1 MLIGSNENLYTDPA
15 ALEEEE
21 MKKEDQDKEEEA
33 GEWDEV
39 SSQAS
44 SVSSEEYLVVLPDC
58 FDTSK
63 PLGDSL
69 YSSAASQSGN
79 AYGTEPER
87 ALDQTTEEG
96 ETLEKPPFMQ
106 NSVNRLLCTSQ
117 ILNTPPL
124 IPEVAP
130 APISLSPPP
139 ALRTHR
145 SEPCA
150 LKNIQFSL
158 LKFQFYF
165 HFVIKHFMKCISR
178 LIL

>member
-1 MLIGSNENLYTDPA
+1 MEYAVFSELLIGSNENLYTDPA

-21 MKKEDQDKEEEA
+21 GKKDDQDKEEEA

-44 SVSSEEYLVVLPDC
+44 SASSEEYLVVLPDC

-69 YSSAASQSGN
+69 YSSAVSLPGN
-79 AYGTEPER
+79 ACSTEPEK
-87 ALDQTTEEG
+87 AQDQTTTEG
-96 ETLEKPPFMQ
+96 ESVEPATVMQ

-124 IPEVAP
+124 IPEVAIVP
-130 APISLSPPP
+130 ASLSLLPT
-139 ALRTHR
+139 LRTHR
-145 SEPCA
+145 SEPWPP
-150 LKNIQFSL
+150 KT
-158 LKFQFYF
+158 YY
-165 HFVIKHFMKCISR
+165 
-178 LIL
+178 

>member
-15 ALEEEE
+15 ALEEEG
-21 MKKEDQDKEEEA
+21 MKKEAQDKEEEA

-44 SVSSEEYLVVLPDC
+44 SASSEEYLVVLPDC

-79 AYGTEPER
+79 ACGTEPER
-87 ALDQTTEEG
+87 ALDQTTVEG
-96 ETLEKPPFMQ
+96 ETLEKTPFMQ
-106 NSVNRLLCTSQ
+106 NSVNKLLCTSQ

-124 IPEVAP
+124 IPDVAP
-130 APISLSPPP
+130 APVSLSPPP

-150 LKNIQFSL
+150 PKQHSIQLNNFSFL
-158 LKFQFYF
+158 FSFF
-165 HFVIKHFMKCISR
+165 H
-178 LIL
+178 

>member
-21 MKKEDQDKEEEA
+21 EEEEEKKEDQDKEEEA

-44 SVSSEEYLVVLPDC
+44 SASSEEYLVVLPDC

-69 YSSAASQSGN
+69 YSSAVSQPGN
-79 AYGTEPER
+79 ACISTPEKAQDQATAETETVE
-87 ALDQTTEEG
+87 AT
-96 ETLEKPPFMQ
+96 PFMQ

-130 APISLSPPP
+130 APVSLSPPP
-139 ALRTHR
+139 SLRTHR
-145 SEPCA
+145 SEPWA
-150 LKNIQFSL
+150 P
-158 LKFQFYF
+158 
-165 HFVIKHFMKCISR
+165 
-178 LIL
+178 

>member
-1 MLIGSNENLYTDPA
+1 MIGSNENLYTDPA

-21 MKKEDQDKEEEA
+21 VKKEDQDKEDDA

-44 SVSSEEYLVVLPDC
+44 SASSEEYLVVLPDC

-69 YSSAASQSGN
+69 YSSAVSQDGN
-79 AYGTEPER
+79 VCSTEPER
-87 ALDQTTEEG
+87 AQDQNAAEG
-96 ETLEKPPFMQ
+96 DTFMQ
-106 NSVNRLLCTSQ
+106 NSVSRLLCTSQ

-130 APISLSPPP
+130 TPVSLSSPPT
-139 ALRTHR
+139 LHTHR
-145 SEPCA
+145 SELHNSAP
-150 LKNIQFSL
+150 
-158 LKFQFYF
+158 
-165 HFVIKHFMKCISR
+165 
-178 LIL
+178 